1 MILQSFRLVQDEQ
14 KRAKYCVTA
23 LIRTVLRVK
32 IEKGEE
38 RFVAIGSRCRGNFT
52 FLFRRLRQRIMH
64 KFVPHMQNDCLSSFN
79 KSNHCF
85 VTLSL
90 WLPWICL
97 NV

>member
-32 IEKGEE
+32 IEKE

-52 FLFRRLRQRIMH
+52 FLFCRLRQRIML
-64 KFVPHMQNDCLSSFN
+64 KFVPHMQNDC
-79 KSNHCF
+79 
-85 VTLSL
+85 
-90 WLPWICL
+90 
-97 NV
+97 